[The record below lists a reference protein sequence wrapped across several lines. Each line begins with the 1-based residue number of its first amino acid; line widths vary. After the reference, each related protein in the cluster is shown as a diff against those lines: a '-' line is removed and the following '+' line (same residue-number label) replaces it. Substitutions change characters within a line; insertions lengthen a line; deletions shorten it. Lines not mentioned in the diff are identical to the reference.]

1 MVTTPSWVYKVLSIV
16 LIAVGS
22 SGLTWALTS
31 NYYKNKIEVIATKND
46 KAVAVLA
53 SQLKSKQSELN
64 QSATDNEQA
73 MKTKESQTDEKTNS
87 RVDSVGNGSLQLRDK
102 NANCKPKSVSPA
114 VVDRNNETAQGAV
127 LSRQASEFLLELT
140 AEADKTN
147 AALGLCIK
155 QYNEVKDQNDKLK
168 QIEAELK

>member
-31 NYYKNKIEVIATKND
+31 NYYKNKIEVITTKND

-64 QSATDNEQA
+64 QSATDNGQA
-73 MKTKESQTDEKTNS
+73 MKTKENQTDEKTNS
-87 RVDSVGNGSLQLRDK
+87 RVDSVSNGSLQLRDK
-102 NANCKPKSVSPA
+102 NANCKPKSDSPA

-127 LSRQASEFLLELT
+127 LSRQASEFLLELA
-140 AEADKTN
+140 AEAAKTN